1 MYFTQKNASTI
12 DTCRLVCYNILDY
25 VCREFVRMRDIKNN
39 TSIPETEG
47 LFIGRNAV
55 TELIKSNRT
64 VDRIYMRGDSSDV
77 ILAKIRAKANEKKI
91 PIVDTD
97 SRKLDKLA
105 NGAVHQG
112 VIAVAAET
120 DYLTV
125 EELMELV
132 EQKGEKPFFLICDS
146 INDPHNLGAL
156 IRSANCAGVNGVII
170 PKRRSVGVN
179 GTVAKSSA
187 GAVFAMPIARVA
199 NLSNTVKTLK
209 ENGVWIWA
217 VEAGGKP
224 YYEQDFRG
232 SCALILGSEGEG
244 VSEILKKESDFIAG
258 IPMYGSVNSLN
269 VSNAGAIVMFEAAK
283 QRNS

>member
-1 MYFTQKNASTI
+1 MNENKKQRSEP
-12 DTCRLVCYNILDY
+12 L
-25 VCREFVRMRDIKNN
+25 
-39 TSIPETEG
+39 PEG

-55 TELIKSNRT
+55 MELLRSGRT
-64 VDRIYMRGDSSDV
+64 VDRIYMRNDPNEKV
-77 ILAKIRAKANEKKI
+77 LVNIRIKANERRV
-91 PIVDTD
+91 PIIDTD

-105 NGAVHQG
+105 EGGVHQG

-125 EELMELV
+125 EELLESV
-132 EQKGEKPFFLICDS
+132 SQKGEKPFFLICDS

-187 GAVFAMPIARVA
+187 GAVFAMPIARVS
-199 NLSNTVKTLK
+199 NLASAVKTLK

-217 VEAGGKP
+217 VEAGGRP
-224 YYEQDFRG
+224 YYEQDFKG

-244 VSEILKKESDFIAG
+244 VSDILKKESDFIAG
-258 IPMYGSVNSLN
+258 IPMYGTVNSLN

>member
-1 MYFTQKNASTI
+1 
-12 DTCRLVCYNILDY
+12 
-25 VCREFVRMRDIKNN
+25 MRDIKNN
-39 TSIPETEG
+39 TSVAETEG

-64 VDRIYMRGDSSDV
+64 VDRIYMRGDSNDV
-77 ILAKIRAKANEKKI
+77 ILSKIRAKANEKKI

-97 SRKLDKLA
+97 SRKLDKLS

-112 VIAVAAET
+112 VVAVAAET

-125 EELMELV
+125 EELMDLV
-132 EQKGEKPFFLICDS
+132 EKKGEKPFFLICDS

-244 VSEILKKESDFIAG
+244 VSDILKKESDFIAG

>member
-1 MYFTQKNASTI
+1 M
-12 DTCRLVCYNILDY
+12 
-25 VCREFVRMRDIKNN
+25 REEMHNRREIA
-39 TSIPETEG
+39 PEG

-55 TELIKSNRT
+55 MELLRSDRT
-64 VDRIYMRGDSSDV
+64 VDRVYMRNDSSEGV
-77 ILAKIRAKANEKKI
+77 LLKIRSKANEKRVPVI
-91 PIVDTD
+91 ETD

-105 NGAVHQG
+105 DGAVHQG

-125 EELMELV
+125 EELLATV
-132 EQKGEKPFFLICDS
+132 AQKGEKPFFLICDS

-187 GAVFAMPIARVA
+187 GAVFAMPIARVP
-199 NLSNTVKTLK
+199 NLSNAVKSLK

-224 YYEQDFRG
+224 YYEQDFKG
-232 SCALILGSEGEG
+232 ACALILGSEGEG
-244 VSEILKKESDFIAG
+244 VSDLLKKESDFIAG
-258 IPMYGSVNSLN
+258 IPMYGTVNSLN

>member
-1 MYFTQKNASTI
+1 MKENKKQWSEP
-12 DTCRLVCYNILDY
+12 L
-25 VCREFVRMRDIKNN
+25 
-39 TSIPETEG
+39 PEG

-55 TELIKSNRT
+55 MELLRSGRT
-64 VDRIYMRGDSSDV
+64 VDRIYMRNDPNEKV
-77 ILAKIRAKANEKKI
+77 LVNIRIKANERRV
-91 PIVDTD
+91 PIIDTD

-105 NGAVHQG
+105 EGGVHQG

-125 EELMELV
+125 EELLEAV
-132 EQKGEKPFFLICDS
+132 SRKGEKPFFLICDS

-187 GAVFAMPIARVA
+187 GAVFAMPIARVS
-199 NLSNTVKTLK
+199 NLASAVKTLK

-217 VEAGGKP
+217 VEAGGRP
-224 YYEQDFRG
+224 YYEQDFKG

-244 VSEILKKESDFIAG
+244 VSDILKKESDFIAG
-258 IPMYGSVNSLN
+258 IPMYGTVNSLN

>member
-1 MYFTQKNASTI
+1 MTLGDKY
-12 DTCRLVCYNILDY
+12 
-25 VCREFVRMRDIKNN
+25 DIIFWIIYSGVISMKENKKQW
-39 TSIPETEG
+39 SEPLPEG

-55 TELIKSNRT
+55 MELLRSGRT
-64 VDRIYMRGDSSDV
+64 VDRIYMRNDPNEKV
-77 ILAKIRAKANEKKI
+77 LVNIRIKANERRV
-91 PIVDTD
+91 PIIDTD

-105 NGAVHQG
+105 EGGVHQG

-125 EELMELV
+125 EELLEAV
-132 EQKGEKPFFLICDS
+132 SQKGEKPFFLICDS

-187 GAVFAMPIARVA
+187 GAVFAMPIARVS
-199 NLSNTVKTLK
+199 NLASAVKTLK

-217 VEAGGKP
+217 VEAGGRP
-224 YYEQDFRG
+224 YYEQDFKG

-244 VSEILKKESDFIAG
+244 VSDILKKESDFIAG
-258 IPMYGSVNSLN
+258 IPMYGTVNSLN

>member
-1 MYFTQKNASTI
+1 MRQLTLCDKCGIIFW
-12 DTCRLVCYNILDY
+12 ILY
-25 VCREFVRMRDIKNN
+25 SGVFSMNENKKQRSE
-39 TSIPETEG
+39 PLPEG

-55 TELIKSNRT
+55 MELLRSGRT
-64 VDRIYMRGDSSDV
+64 VDRIYMRNDPNEKV
-77 ILAKIRAKANEKKI
+77 LVNIRIKANERRV
-91 PIVDTD
+91 PIIDTD

-105 NGAVHQG
+105 EGGVHQG

-125 EELMELV
+125 EELLESV
-132 EQKGEKPFFLICDS
+132 SQKGEKPFFLICDS

-187 GAVFAMPIARVA
+187 GAVFAMPIARVS
-199 NLSNTVKTLK
+199 NLASAVKTLK

-217 VEAGGKP
+217 VEAGGRP
-224 YYEQDFRG
+224 YYEQDFKG

-244 VSEILKKESDFIAG
+244 VSDILKKESDFIAG
-258 IPMYGSVNSLN
+258 IPMYGTVNSLN

>member
-1 MYFTQKNASTI
+1 M
-12 DTCRLVCYNILDY
+12 
-25 VCREFVRMRDIKNN
+25 REDKFNRSEPV
-39 TSIPETEG
+39 TEG

-55 TELIKSNRT
+55 MELLRSDRT
-64 VDRIYMRGDSSDV
+64 VDRIYLRNENAEGV
-77 ILAKIRAKANEKKI
+77 ILKIRAKANEKKI
-91 PIVDTD
+91 PIVETD

-105 NGAVHQG
+105 NGGAHQG

-125 EELMELV
+125 EELLEQV

-170 PKRRSVGVN
+170 PKRRAVGVN

-187 GAVFAMPIARVA
+187 GAVFAMPIARVS

-217 VEAGGKP
+217 VEAGGRP
-224 YYEQDFRG
+224 YFEQDFRG
-232 SCALILGSEGEG
+232 ACALILGSEGEG
-244 VSEILKKESDFIAG
+244 VSDILKKESDFIAG
-258 IPMYGSVNSLN
+258 IPMYGTVNSLN

-283 QRNS
+283 QRNF

>member
-1 MYFTQKNASTI
+1 MKENRSFKSEQT
-12 DTCRLVCYNILDY
+12 
-25 VCREFVRMRDIKNN
+25 
-39 TSIPETEG
+39 PEG

-55 TELIKSNRT
+55 TELLKSGRT
-64 VDRIYMRGDSSDV
+64 VDRIYIKNDPAEGVLGRIIS
-77 ILAKIRAKANEKKI
+77 LANEKRV
-91 PIVDTD
+91 PIIETD
-97 SRKLDKLA
+97 NRKLDKLA
-105 NGAVHQG
+105 EGNVHQG

-125 EELMELV
+125 DELLIQV
-132 EQKGEKPFFLICDS
+132 QNKGERPFFLICDS

-170 PKRRSVGVN
+170 PKRRAVGVN

-187 GAVFAMPIARVA
+187 GAVFAMPIARVSNLA
-199 NLSNTVKTLK
+199 NAVKTLK

-217 VEAGGKP
+217 VEAGGRP
-224 YYEQDFRG
+224 YYEQDFKG

-244 VSEILKKESDFIAG
+244 VSDILKKESDFIAG
-258 IPMYGSVNSLN
+258 IPMYGTVNSLN
-269 VSNAGAIVMFEAAK
+269 VSNAGAIVMFEAAR

>member
-1 MYFTQKNASTI
+1 MRENRKNRAEE
-12 DTCRLVCYNILDY
+12 L
-25 VCREFVRMRDIKNN
+25 
-39 TSIPETEG
+39 PEG

-55 TELIKSNRT
+55 MELLKSGRT
-64 VDRIYMRGDSSDV
+64 IDRIYIKTDANEGVLSL
-77 ILAKIRAKANEKKI
+77 IYAKASERRI
-91 PIVDTD
+91 PIIETD
-97 SRKLDKLA
+97 ARKLDKLA
-105 NGAVHQG
+105 DGGAHQG
-112 VIAVAAET
+112 VIALAAET

-125 EELMELV
+125 DELLSQVAE
-132 EQKGEKPFFLICDS
+132 KGEKPFFLICDS

-170 PKRRSVGVN
+170 PKRRAVGVN

-187 GAVFAMPIARVA
+187 GAVFAMPIARVSNLA
-199 NLSNTVKTLK
+199 NAVKTLK

-224 YYEQDFRG
+224 YYEQDFKG

-244 VSEILKKESDFIAG
+244 VSDILKKESDFIAG
-258 IPMYGSVNSLN
+258 IPMYGTVNSLN

-283 QRNS
+283 QRNH